1 MAASDKKPGLVARLR
16 NRLNRGNSILTRD
29 LGDLLPGGKIDEETF
44 EELETRLLMAD
55 VGINATQHI
64 LDGLRGRLKR
74 KELSDTSALMRA
86 LRAEIVDILKPCE
99 TPLELPAKADV
110 PFVIMSVGINGAGKT
125 TTLGK
130 LARRFKDQGHSVML
144 AAGDTFRAA
153 AIEQLQ
159 AWGERNGVPVIA
171 QKHGADPAAVAHD
184 AWQAAVKREAD
195 VLMVDTAGRLHTQE
209 GLMAELAKVRRIL
222 QRCHTDVPQEVL
234 LVLDGA
240 IGQNALVQA
249 RQFHEA
255 VGVTGLVIT
264 KLDGS
269 AKGGVLLAIARE
281 LALPIRYIG
290 IGESAEDLQV
300 FNAEAFAEA
309 LAGDGDDHL

>member
-1 MAASDKKPGLVARLR
+1 MATSDKKPGLLARLR
-16 NRLNRGNSILTRD
+16 GRLNRGNSILTRD
-29 LGDLLPGGKIDEETF
+29 LGELLPGGKIDEDTF

-55 VGINATQHI
+55 VGISATEHI
-64 LDGLRGRLKR
+64 LEGLRGRLRR
-74 KELSDTSALMRA
+74 KELADTNALLRA
-86 LRAEIVDILKPCE
+86 LQAEIVDILSPCE
-99 TPLELPAKADV
+99 QPLEIPANADI

-130 LARRFKDQGHSVML
+130 LARRFKDDGHSVML

-159 AWGERNGVPVIA
+159 AWGERNDVPVIA

-195 VLMVDTAGRLHTQE
+195 VLLVDTAGRLHTQE
-209 GLMAELAKVRRIL
+209 GLMAELAKVRRVL
-222 QRCHTDVPQEVL
+222 ERCQADVPQEVL

-240 IGQNALVQA
+240 IGQNAVVQA
-249 RQFHEA
+249 RQFRDA

-269 AKGGVLLAIARE
+269 AKGGVLIAIARE
-281 LALPIRYIG
+281 LGLPIRYIG
-290 IGESAEDLQV
+290 IGESAEDLQP
-300 FNAEAFAEA
+300 FDAEAFAAA
-309 LAGDGDDHL
+309 LAGDGDDHI